1 MKWMDTLRKKVRG
14 WMQSAGAATGI
25 AREFKDIF
33 EVGGVPAFNQF
44 YYFGIFI
51 WKWIYKGYY
60 KAWHLVPSPTI
71 LNQNA
76 TRTMAHMN
84 TGKAVCAEL
93 ASLVFG
99 DCVQINVT
107 REGWNSEDPDP
118 LGEFVTDVLRRNA
131 FSTKMQEHCEQAL
144 ALGGGAIKVWFE
156 PRRNEQGAI
165 IPGEGDMRIGYA
177 MADQFV
183 PTAWDNAR
191 VTEGVFIS
199 RVAKDGYYYT
209 RLEWHKWN
217 GTTYVI
223 TNELYRADME
233 KGERPDTTQDILGI
247 RVPLSDVYPM
257 LAEETTFKGLE
268 QSLFTYYRTPIANN
282 LDDNSPLGVSMYAN
296 ALDTLRSID
305 TVYDSLLREF
315 RLGKKRIIVPYNAV
329 RTVVDPQT
337 GTSIRYFDAN
347 CEAYEALNTD
357 NPDQLKVVDNS
368 MELRVE
374 EHVAA
379 LNAYLN
385 ILCLQTGLSLNTFS
399 FTTGGGMK
407 TATEVVSE
415 NSKTYKTVKTVQH
428 QIRPAVE
435 ALVNGIITVAS
446 LYDVKWQG
454 QSVAAMAAGGYDV
467 SITFDDGVTQDRQT
481 NINEGMALVGQ
492 GILSKYTFLT
502 DPKYGQGLTPEQ
514 ARQELER
521 IKSEQGGRIE
531 ALDILNSA
539 E

>member
-1 MKWMDTLRKKVRG
+1 MRWMDTLRKKVKG

-33 EVGGVPAFNQF
+33 EVGGVPAFNHFF
-44 YYFGIFI
+44 YDVFFI
-51 WKWIYKGYY
+51 WKWFSRAYY
-60 KAWHLVPSPTI
+60 KAWPLVPPPPI
-71 LNQNA
+71 IIPAA
-76 TRTMAHMN
+76 TRKMAHMN

-99 DCVQINVT
+99 DCVEIYVT

-118 LGEFVTDVLRRNA
+118 LGEFVADVLRKNA

-144 ALGGGAIKVWFE
+144 SLGGGAIKVWFE
-156 PRRNEQGAI
+156 PRRTADGNA

-233 KGERPDTTQDILGI
+233 KGERPDTTQDILGV

-315 RLGKKRIIVPYNAV
+315 RLGKKRIIVPANAV
-329 RTVVDPQT
+329 QTVIDPDS
-337 GTSIRYFDAN
+337 GMPVRYFDAN

-357 NPDQLKVVDNS
+357 TPDALKVQDNS

-399 FTTGGGMK
+399 FSTGGGMK
-407 TATEVVSE
+407 TATQVISE
-415 NSKTYKTVKTVQH
+415 DSKTYKTAKTVKDQLK
-428 QIRPAVE
+428 PAVE
-435 ALVNGIITVAS
+435 ALVHGIITVAS

-454 QSVAAMAAGGYDV
+454 QSVAAMASGGYNV
-467 SITFDDGVTQDRQT
+467 AVTFGDGITQDRQT
-481 NINEGMALVGQ
+481 NINQGMELVGR
-492 GILSKYTFLT
+492 GLLSKYTFLT
-502 DPKYGQGLTPEQ
+502 DPKYGQGFTPEQ
-514 ARQELER
+514 ATQELER
-521 IKSEQGGRIE
+521 IKSEQTGRIE

>member
-1 MKWMDTLRKKVRG
+1 MRWMDTLRKKVKG

-60 KAWHLVPSPTI
+60 KAWHLVPAPTI
-71 LNQNA
+71 LNPNA
-76 TRTMAHMN
+76 TRKMAHMN
-84 TGKAVCAEL
+84 TGKSVCAEL

-99 DCVQINVT
+99 DCVEINVT

-118 LGEFVTDVLRRNA
+118 LGEFVTDVLRKNA

-156 PRRNEQGAI
+156 PRHNDQGAI

-217 GTTYVI
+217 GETYVI

-233 KGERPDTTQDILGI
+233 KGERPDTTQDILGV

-305 TVYDSLLREF
+305 TVYDSLLCEF
-315 RLGKKRIIVPYNAV
+315 RLGKKRIIVPANAV
-329 RTVVDPQT
+329 RTVVDPVS
-337 GTSIRYFDAN
+337 GKPIRYFDAN

-357 NPDQLKVVDNS
+357 TPDQLKVQDNS

-399 FTTGGGMK
+399 FSTGGGMK

-428 QIRPAVE
+428 QIKPAVE
-435 ALVNGIITVAS
+435 ALVRGIITVAS

-454 QSVAAMAAGGYDV
+454 QSVAAMASGGYNV
-467 SITFDDGVTQDRQT
+467 AVTFDDGITQDRQT

-514 ARQELER
+514 ATQELER
-521 IKSEQGGRIE
+521 IKSEQSGRIE

>member
-1 MKWMDTLRKKVRG
+1 MKWMDTLRKKVKG

-60 KAWHLVPSPTI
+60 KAWHLVPAPTI
-71 LNQNA
+71 LNPNA
-76 TRTMAHMN
+76 TRKMAHMN
-84 TGKAVCAEL
+84 TGKSVCAEL

-99 DCVQINVT
+99 DCVNINVT

-118 LGEFVTDVLRRNA
+118 LGEFVADVLRRNA

-144 ALGGGAIKVWFE
+144 ALGGGAIKIWFE
-156 PRRNEQGAI
+156 PRRNEQGGV

-217 GTTYVI
+217 GDTYVI

-337 GTSIRYFDAN
+337 GNSIRYFDAN

-357 NPDQLKVVDNS
+357 NPDQLKVMDNS

-399 FTTGGGMK
+399 FSTGGGMK

-435 ALVNGIITVAS
+435 ALVHGIITVAS

-454 QSVAAMAAGGYDV
+454 QSVAAMASGGYNV
-467 SITFDDGVTQDRQT
+467 TVTFDDGITQDRQT

-514 ARQELER
+514 ATQELER
-521 IKSEQGGRIE
+521 IKGEQGGRIE

>member
-60 KAWHLVPSPTI
+60 KAWHLVPAPTI
-71 LNQNA
+71 LNPAA

-84 TGKAVCAEL
+84 TGKSVCAEL

-99 DCVQINVT
+99 DCVEINVT

-118 LGEFVTDVLRRNA
+118 LGEFVADVLRRNA
-131 FSTKMQEHCEQAL
+131 FPTKMQEHCEQAL

-217 GTTYVI
+217 GETYVI

-337 GTSIRYFDAN
+337 GNSIRYFDAN

-357 NPDQLKVVDNS
+357 NPDQLKVMDNS

-399 FTTGGGMK
+399 FSTGGGMK

-435 ALVNGIITVAS
+435 ALVHGIITVAS

-454 QSVAAMAAGGYDV
+454 QSVAAMASGGYNV
-467 SITFDDGVTQDRQT
+467 TVTFDDGITQDRQT

-514 ARQELER
+514 ATQELER

>member
-1 MKWMDTLRKKVRG
+1 MRWMDTLRKKVKG

-51 WKWIYKGYY
+51 WKVIYKGYY
-60 KAWHLVPSPTI
+60 KAWHLVPAPTI
-71 LNQNA
+71 LNPNA
-76 TRTMAHMN
+76 TRKMARMN
-84 TGKAVCAEL
+84 TGKSVCEEL

-99 DCVQINVT
+99 DCVEINVT

-118 LGEFVTDVLRRNA
+118 LGDFVADVLRKNA
-131 FSTKMQEHCEQAL
+131 FSTKMQEHCEQVL
-144 ALGGGAIKVWFE
+144 ALGGGALKVWYE
-156 PRRNEQGAI
+156 PRRNDHGGV

-217 GTTYVI
+217 GETYVI

-233 KGERPDTTQDILGI
+233 KGERPDATQDILGI

-329 RTVVDPQT
+329 RMVVDPQT
-337 GTSIRYFDAN
+337 GEKIRYFDAN

-357 NPDQLKVVDNS
+357 NPDELKVMDNS

-399 FTTGGGMK
+399 FSTGGGMK

-435 ALVNGIITVAS
+435 ALVHGIITVAS
-446 LYDVKWQG
+446 LYDVQWEG
-454 QSVAAMAAGGYDV
+454 QSVAAMAAGGYNV
-467 SITFDDGVTQDRQT
+467 TVTFDDGVTQDRQT
-481 NINEGMALVGQ
+481 NINEGLAQVGA
-492 GILSKYTFLT
+492 GTMSKFTFLT
-502 DPKYGQGLTPEQ
+502 DPKYGRGLTPEEAEQ
-514 ARQELER
+514 EIARIQE
-521 IKSEQGGRIE
+521 EQGGRIA

>member
-1 MKWMDTLRKKVRG
+1 MRWMDTLRKKVRG
-14 WMQSAGAATGI
+14 WMQSAGAVTGI

-33 EVGGVPAFNQF
+33 EVGGVPPFNQF

-60 KAWHLVPSPTI
+60 KAWHLVPAPTI
-71 LNQNA
+71 LNPNA
-76 TRTMAHMN
+76 TRKMAHMN

-99 DCVQINVT
+99 DCVEINVT

-118 LGEFVTDVLRRNA
+118 LGEFVADVLRRNA
-131 FSTKMQEHCEQAL
+131 FSTKMQEHCEQSL

-156 PRRNEQGAI
+156 PRRNDQGAI
-165 IPGEGDMRIGYA
+165 IPGEGNMRIGYA

-209 RLEWHKWN
+209 RLEWHKWS
-217 GTTYVI
+217 GETYVI

-233 KGERPDTTQDILGI
+233 KGERPDTTQDILGV
-247 RVPLSDVYPM
+247 RVPLSDVYPL

-282 LDDNSPLGVSMYAN
+282 LDDNSPLGVSLYAN

-315 RLGKKRIIVPYNAV
+315 RLGKKRIIVPANAV
-329 RTVVDPQT
+329 RTVVDPVS
-337 GTSIRYFDAN
+337 GKPIRYFDAN

-357 NPDQLKVVDNS
+357 TPDQLKVQDNS
-368 MELRVE
+368 MELRVD

-379 LNAYLN
+379 LNAFLN

-399 FTTGGGMK
+399 FSTGGGMK

-435 ALVNGIITVAS
+435 ALVHGIITVAS
-446 LYDVKWQG
+446 LYDVKWEG

-467 SITFDDGVTQDRQT
+467 NITFDDGVTQDRQT

-514 ARQELER
+514 AAQELER
-521 IKSEQGGRIE
+521 IKREQGGRIE